1 MADPK
6 EQRIVVPATEAESI
20 KANLQRVQEELARV
34 RDKAREE
41 ADTLDRIRGMIDLK
55 YLNDLLSAID
65 SLEGRVKA
73 MEHDSQATA
82 ALEQLEKEQTRLTK
96 LWDAFKAQ
104 EDELRQMENERNALL
119 SRLEQMEDDF
129 GELGSAAKVKATL
142 DYLEKENK
150 RLNDELRKAADRSD
164 KYRDEFEEEQ
174 ARLAKLYK
182 VYEDMAEQVQAYQ
195 DTEAAWHA
203 WRQKYWS
210 TLPEAAKKAGDKLNK
225 KTG

>member
-1 MADPK
+1 MADTK
-6 EQRIVVPATEAESI
+6 ETRIVVPATEAESI

-41 ADTLDRIRGMIDLK
+41 AETLDRIRGMIDLK

-65 SLEGRVKA
+65 SLEERVKQ
-73 MEHDSQATA
+73 MEHDSQAGA
-82 ALEQLEKEQTRLTK
+82 ALAQLEKEQQRLTK

-104 EDELRQMENERNALL
+104 EDELRQMSNERNALL
-119 SRLEQMEDDF
+119 ARLEQMEDEF
-129 GELGSAAKVKATL
+129 GDLGSASAVKAKL

-150 RLNDELRKAADRSD
+150 RLNDELRTAADRSD

-174 ARLAKLYK
+174 ARLAKLFK
-182 VYEDMAEQVQAYQ
+182 VYEDVAEQNQAY
-195 DTEAAWHA
+195 TEAEKAWHA

-210 TLPEAAKKAGDKLNK
+210 KLPDDAKKAGNK
-225 KTG
+225 IKKVG